1 MTAASSSPSRSR
13 VLPPTE
19 GHVAP
24 SRGPGSSRGRTRG
37 PGACVCVMFVFRS
50 LGRRCLSV
58 SRVARSRSAKGQQG
72 RWIDPGAH
80 RRSRAG
86 RWIDRGSG
94 GVVGVLRAWEREGWI
109 PSRWRSET
117 IARLTLADFY
127 CFFRRGGEC
136 TPTAK
141 NGGTALFPFPV
152 KSSRQIRAATHLS
165 MPALLQPYSDR
176 YARPWPVAL
185 LFFLFKEIYS
195 CPVYHIRIR

>member
-1 MTAASSSPSRSR
+1 MC
-13 VLPPTE
+13 
-19 GHVAP
+19 HVCFPFA
-24 SRGPGSSRGRTRG
+24 GT
-37 PGACVCVMFVFRS
+37 S
-50 LGRRCLSV
+50 LSLCLSLA
-58 SRVARSRSAKGQQG
+58 SRDRDQPRG
-72 RWIDPGAH
+72 
-80 RRSRAG
+80 SRAG
-86 RWIDRGSG
+86 GSIQEPTGEAAQAGGSIVEVAASLACCGRG
-94 GVVGVLRAWEREGWI
+94 REGWI
-109 PSRWRSET
+109 PSRWRRET

-185 LFFLFKEIYS
+185 LFFSLKKFILALFIIS
-195 CPVYHIRIR
+195 V